1 MTWPDDEHWKALA
14 DGVVVEEDGVP
25 IGLRVVDCGEQLIP
39 FGQLMLDDPIASDI
53 FWSETVDFEER
64 LIEENL
70 PPLLSIRPGRYP
82 VKVTIA
88 DVSGELDGS
97 HLRNA
102 YVSLFL
108 GNNAEIRRV
117 PIPSYECCG
126 RLGIGID
133 SAKICMVD
141 RGILSPALLAEI
153 EEREKPYW
161 YDCLDEEDHLAY
173 GVANLDL
180 PGLVGQANM
189 ILLRSGWGD
198 GIYPVIG
205 GYDAAGNLVRV
216 HVDFCLFSHW
226 AWGRSE
232 AEDGEADGQSAVDED

>member
-1 MTWPDDEHWKALA
+1 MMTLSDDEHWNALV
-14 DGVVVEEDGVP
+14 DGKVVEEDGVP
-25 IGLRVVDCGEQLIP
+25 IGLRVVDCGELLAP
-39 FGQLMLDDPIASDI
+39 FGQLMICDPIATEI
-53 FWSETVDFEER
+53 FWSESFAYEER
-64 LIEENL
+64 LLDEHL
-70 PPLLSIRPGRYP
+70 PPLLTIRPGRYQ

-97 HLRNA
+97 HPRNA
-102 YVSLFL
+102 YLTL
-108 GNNAEIRRV
+108 CLADAAEFRRE
-117 PIPSYECCG
+117 PILKYECCG

-141 RGILSPALLAEI
+141 RGILSLAVLAQI
-153 EEREKPYW
+153 EQREKPYW
-161 YDCLDEEDHLAY
+161 YDCLEEEDHIAY

-189 ILLRSGWGD
+189 ILLTSGWGD
-198 GIYPVIG
+198 GTCPVIG

-226 AWGRSE
+226 AWGHHE
-232 AEDGEADGQSAVDED
+232 AEDEEDDGLAADEN